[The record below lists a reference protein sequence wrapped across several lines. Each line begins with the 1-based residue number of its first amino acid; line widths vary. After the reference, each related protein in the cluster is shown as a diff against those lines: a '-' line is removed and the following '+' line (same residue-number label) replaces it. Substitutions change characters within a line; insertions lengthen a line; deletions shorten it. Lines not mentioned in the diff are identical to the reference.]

1 MSESLDNAATN
12 NAYSSSFQKLYPEL
26 SREVLREPIADASG
40 SDPAAINGQVGN
52 TEQSDLSSNLQP
64 SAPSDVE
71 VFSANSDE
79 TPNINNQTSELSSVE
94 QGATNLVPFQ
104 NNDDHGTK
112 ACDEKPDVESPQRT
126 NPEAPATS
134 EGQQIID
141 SSNNTTNKTADGIT
155 KEPALVVQTSASVTV
170 TEIITDDQRSITNN
184 GAVVQPVSDLSQG
197 QNSDIDSKMTNMPQI
212 QDDNEIDDGQQR
224 TSTSNVEEISKFG
237 YITSASQQQFE
248 ELEGENL
255 TPDRNQNGGSAKEAS
270 AGVVCVNTLYP
281 KLGEPSNEQFR
292 RTDSHFEGLILPG
305 QLVDND
311 DPRTGGTLQGDD
323 ESLGPP
329 PPIFMDDMRPRAA
342 RPGDSALQPPEYSYS
357 Q

>member
-1 MSESLDNAATN
+1 MSESLDNAETN
-12 NAYSSSFQKLYPEL
+12 NVYSSSFQKLYPEL

-40 SDPAAINGQVGN
+40 SDPLTINGEVDN
-52 TEQSDLSSNLQP
+52 TGQSDLSSNLQP
-64 SAPSDVE
+64 SAPSGVE
-71 VFSANSDE
+71 VFSADNNDTSNS
-79 TPNINNQTSELSSVE
+79 NAQTADISSTE
-94 QGATNLVPFQ
+94 QGFTNLVPFQ
-104 NNDDHGTK
+104 NDTEGKK
-112 ACDEKPDVESPQRT
+112 ACEQKSDVENQQKISS
-126 NPEAPATS
+126 EA
-134 EGQQIID
+134 EQINEL
-141 SSNNTTNKTADGIT
+141 SNEPNNKTVDGIND
-155 KEPALVVQTSASVTV
+155 ESVQASANATV
-170 TEIITDDQRSITNN
+170 TEIITDNQQSITNN
-184 GAVVQPVSDLSQG
+184 GVVVQPVSDLSQG
-197 QNSDIDSKMTNMPQI
+197 QNSDIDSKMTNMPQN
-212 QDDNEIDDGQQR
+212 QDDNEIDDGHQV

-255 TPDRNQNGGSAKEAS
+255 TPDQNQNGGSAKEAS

-281 KLGEPSNEQFR
+281 NLGEPSNEQFR
-292 RTDSHFEGLILPG
+292 RTDSHFEGPILPG

-329 PPIFMDDMRPRAA
+329 PPIFVDDMRPRAA